1 MCNAPRRTSARPAP
15 APRVYRRFHTYSL
28 LSCMT
33 SCLFIRVQCTRRGP
47 RLGLQMCPRF
57 AFIWGVRRWPARA
70 AQVVFQRRL
79 IVFYVFGS
87 VCECGRVVRLVHL
100 CVCACLAAQKSSHP
114 LRRLCEASERLRSDR
129 GRGRM
134 NNALCPVGRRF
145 IAWRALHE
153 RIGRELATPDV
164 SGPCSGLRDVGLTK
178 LFGRSARNEVSA
190 VTQCHYTF

>member
-1 MCNAPRRTSARPAP
+1 MAMCNAPRRTSARPAP

-87 VCECGRVVRLVHL
+87 VCECGRVVRLASL
-100 CVCACLAAQKSSHP
+100 CVCVSRGTKKLPPA
-114 LRRLCEASERLRSDR
+114 EASL
-129 GRGRM
+129 
-134 NNALCPVGRRF
+134 
-145 IAWRALHE
+145 
-153 RIGRELATPDV
+153 
-164 SGPCSGLRDVGLTK
+164 
-178 LFGRSARNEVSA
+178 
-190 VTQCHYTF
+190 